1 MQAVFLDLQ
10 TFSQN
15 ISLSAIKNSVSK
27 LDCFNTTKP
36 TDIIERCLHADIIIT
51 NKVVLTEALL
61 KQLPQLKLICIA
73 ATGMN
78 NIDLIAAKKL
88 GICVK
93 NVSGYASASVAQY
106 VLAQML
112 EFFSQTSHH
121 NNNTDLGHWSN
132 SPTFCYHGNSINEL
146 AGKTLGIIGYGNL
159 GKAVA
164 KIAHAFDMNILVAE
178 RPNAA
183 EIRNGRTDFETVVK
197 QADVLTL
204 HCPQTPETEQLVSQ
218 TFLNNMP
225 NHAMLI
231 NTARGAL
238 VDNNA
243 LLNALKNND
252 IAYAVLDV
260 LDQEPP
266 AKDHPLLAAKLPN
279 LKMTAHIA
287 WASIEAQQRL
297 LQGIAINVDEFNVKA
312 NK

>member
-1 MQAVFLDLQ
+1 MRAVFLDLQ

-36 TDIIERCLHADIIIT
+36 TDIIERCLQADIIIT
-51 NKVVLTEALL
+51 NKVVLTAALL
-61 KQLPQLKLICIA
+61 KKLPQLKLICIA

-78 NIDLIAAKKL
+78 NIDLVAAKKL
-88 GICVK
+88 GITVK
-93 NVSGYASASVAQY
+93 NVSGYAGLSVAQY
-106 VLAQML
+106 VFAQML
-112 EFFSQTSHH
+112 EFFNQTSHH

-132 SPTFCYHGNSINEL
+132 SATFCYHGNGISEL

-183 EIRNGRTDFETVVK
+183 KIRAGRTAFDAVVK

-204 HCPQTPETEQLVSQ
+204 HCPQTPETEQLVNQ
-218 TFLNNMP
+218 EFLNNMSS
-225 NHAMLI
+225 HAMLI

-238 VDNNA
+238 VDNEA
-243 LLNALKNND
+243 LLEALKNNT
-252 IAYAVLDV
+252 IACAVLDV

-266 AKDHPLLAAKLPN
+266 PKDHPVLTAKLPN
-279 LKMTAHIA
+279 LKITAHIA

-297 LQGIAINVDEFNVKA
+297 LQGIAINVDEFRAKSQ
-312 NK
+312 